1 LVAIPGHF
9 FNLLISGLGAF
20 IHSAR
25 LIFVEFFGRFY
36 EPGAQRFAPLGASG
50 SRIRVMD

>member
-1 LVAIPGHF
+1 VGHF
-9 FNLLISGLGAF
+9 FNLLLSALGAF

-36 EPGAQRFAPLGASG
+36 EPGAQPFAPLGATG
-50 SRIRVMD
+50 GRIRVTD